1 MRFYKTREINVFFL
15 ISKEKKTLFELKI
28 SRKGKN
34 KRFLNFKFL
43 TKKVL
48 KITRVERF
56 TP

>member
-43 TKKVL
+43 TNKVL

-56 TP
+56 AL